1 MREIKFRAWLPSIHT
16 MLKGVHV
23 TSLQEIGVTEYQLRI
38 ALPEH
43 MGIEESESIIL
54 NTVTGDSEMHVTFL
68 SGLIW
73 IEDAKI
79 LQYTGLKDINGAEIY
94 EGDIFRI
101 EFLNDCI
108 VEYVVRWIEE
118 EHAFCFAEIERL
130 KYEDD
135 TDIWRRMTY
144 EWTDRVTR
152 LKRLKLTVIGNI
164 YENQDLLKS

>member
-1 MREIKFRAWLPSIHT
+1 MREIKFNAWLPSIHT
-16 MLKGVHV
+16 MLKEVHV

-79 LQYTGLKDINGAEIY
+79 LQYTGLKDINGKEIY
-94 EGDIFRI
+94 EGDII
-101 EFLNDCI
+101 ETSDGNCFVRYDEATTSYEVVFEDEAVISLWEAAVYGTKK
-108 VEYVVRWIEE
+108 VE
-118 EHAFCFAEIERL
+118 
-130 KYEDD
+130 
-135 TDIWRRMTY
+135 
-144 EWTDRVTR
+144 
-152 LKRLKLTVIGNI
+152 VIGNI

>member
-68 SGLIW
+68 NGLIW

-164 YENQDLLKS
+164 YKNQDLLKS

>member
-1 MREIKFRAWLPSIHT
+1 MREIKFNAWLPSIHT
-16 MLKGVHV
+16 MLKEVHV